1 MLRIAAAFA
10 LILGVAPCLAQAPG
24 VMAPGPGAAPQF

>member
-10 LILGVAPCLAQAPG
+10 LALSLVPGLAHAGGQNQAPAG
-24 VMAPGPGAAPQF
+24 SSALK